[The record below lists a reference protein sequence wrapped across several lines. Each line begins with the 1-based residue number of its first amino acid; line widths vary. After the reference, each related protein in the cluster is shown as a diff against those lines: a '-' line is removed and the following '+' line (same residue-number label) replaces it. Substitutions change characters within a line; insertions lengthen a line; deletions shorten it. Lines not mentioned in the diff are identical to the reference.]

1 MKLQNLKF
9 RLLLFIISLS
19 FFSFS
24 QNEYVDY
31 RSATNPLYWK
41 NRKPFE
47 GYWQQDVHYKIIA
60 DVNDSTDILT
70 GKEELTYWNNSPYD
84 ISFVYFHLYSNAQT
98 KNSYC
103 ADLYKNN
110 NYNLKFGKYRSKD
123 LGTVVE
129 KITLD
134 NQELKTELA
143 QLIKEVQASN
153 DVATIKKLEQEL
165 RRIQKLGGFEAIVP
179 TEGIVFVYGGHTYKL
194 TGAFAPVNQLLG
206 VLKYTR

>member
-84 ISFVYFHLYSNAQT
+84 ISFVYFHLYNNAQN
-98 KNSYC
+98 KILLFSEV
-103 ADLYKNN
+103 KSSRF
-110 NYNLKFGKYRSKD
+110 LK
-123 LGTVVE
+123 
-129 KITLD
+129 
-134 NQELKTELA
+134 
-143 QLIKEVQASN
+143 
-153 DVATIKKLEQEL
+153 
-165 RRIQKLGGFEAIVP
+165 
-179 TEGIVFVYGGHTYKL
+179 
-194 TGAFAPVNQLLG
+194 
-206 VLKYTR
+206 

>member
-1 MKLQNLKF
+1 MLAISYLSCLNSMKLQNLKF

-84 ISFVYFHLYSNAQT
+84 ISFVYFHLYNNAQN
-98 KNSYC
+98 KILLFSEV
-103 ADLYKNN
+103 KSSRF
-110 NYNLKFGKYRSKD
+110 LK
-123 LGTVVE
+123 
-129 KITLD
+129 
-134 NQELKTELA
+134 
-143 QLIKEVQASN
+143 
-153 DVATIKKLEQEL
+153 
-165 RRIQKLGGFEAIVP
+165 
-179 TEGIVFVYGGHTYKL
+179 
-194 TGAFAPVNQLLG
+194 
-206 VLKYTR
+206 